1 MGIAEQHFDLVVEL
15 VMETLE
21 DHAVGEEH
29 LGSIAKGVR
38 AISLRHCDGKRHRW
52 VRETFRE

>member
-29 LGSIAKGVR
+29 LGSIAKAFEPYRSVIVMGNDT
-38 AISLRHCDGKRHRW
+38 DG
-52 VRETFRE
+52 